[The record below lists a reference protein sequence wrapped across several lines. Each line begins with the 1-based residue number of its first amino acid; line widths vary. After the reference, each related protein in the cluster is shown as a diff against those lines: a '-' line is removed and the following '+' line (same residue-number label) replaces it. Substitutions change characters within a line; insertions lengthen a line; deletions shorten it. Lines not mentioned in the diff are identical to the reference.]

1 MAIPST
7 SCREESSPYAQSNE
21 ETALLKRA
29 REYDQ
34 AAIAEIYDRYS
45 LRIYNYIYHRLGNAL
60 LAEDLT
66 ATVFLRMLEAIRS
79 SRAWQTSF
87 SGWLYRI
94 AHNLVVDHFR
104 AGHRDD
110 VSLDDWPVA
119 FHEHPADV
127 AERSLTQ
134 QRLRAAISQLT
145 EEQSLV
151 ITLKFLEGMSNAE
164 IAQLMGKSEGA
175 IKSLQFRALAALR
188 RLISG
193 EEL

>member
-1 MAIPST
+1 MQPD
-7 SCREESSPYAQSNE
+7 EESV
-21 ETALLKRA
+21 LLNRA

-34 AAIAEIYDRYS
+34 AAIAAIYDRYS
-45 LRIYNYIYHRLGNAL
+45 LRIYNYIYHRLGNAH

-79 SRAWQTSF
+79 SRAWQSSF

-94 AHNLVVDHFR
+94 AHNLVVDYFR
-104 AGHRDD
+104 AGHQEE
-110 VSLDDWPVA
+110 LPLEEWPA
-119 FHEHPADV
+119 PPREHPSDI
-127 AERSLTQ
+127 AERSIAR

-145 EEQSLV
+145 GEQNVV

-164 IAQLMGKSEGA
+164 VARAIGKSEGA
-175 IKSLQFRALAALR
+175 VKSLQFRALAALR
-188 RLISG
+188 RMIGG

>member
-1 MAIPST
+1 MQPV
-7 SCREESSPYAQSNE
+7 EES
-21 ETALLKRA
+21 ALLTRA

-45 LRIYNYIYHRLGNAL
+45 LRIYNYIYHRLGNAH

-66 ATVFLRMLEAIRS
+66 ANVFLRMLEAIRS

-94 AHNLVVDHFR
+94 AHNLVVDYFR
-104 AGHRDD
+104 AGQQDE
-110 VSLDDWPVA
+110 VPLEEWPIPSR
-119 FHEHPADV
+119 EHPADI

-134 QRLRAAISQLT
+134 QRLRSAVGQLT
-145 EEQSLV
+145 GEQNVV

-164 IAQLMGKSEGA
+164 VARVLGKSEGA
-175 IKSLQFRALAALR
+175 VKSLQFRALASLR
-188 RLISG
+188 RIMDG

>member
-7 SCREESSPYAQSNE
+7 SCKEESSPYIQSNE
-21 ETALLKRA
+21 ESALLKRA

-45 LRIYNYIYHRLGNAL
+45 LRIYNYIYHRLGNAP

-104 AGHRDD
+104 TGRRDD
-110 VSLDDWPVA
+110 VPLDDWPVA
-119 FHEHPADV
+119 SHEHPADV

-134 QRLRAAISQLT
+134 QRLRAAITQLT

-188 RLISG
+188 RLIGG

>member
-1 MAIPST
+1 MQPKD
-7 SCREESSPYAQSNE
+7 ES
-21 ETALLKRA
+21 ALLNRA

-45 LRIYNYIYHRLGNAL
+45 LRIYNYVYHRLGNAH

-66 ATVFLRMLEAIRS
+66 ANVFLRMLEAIRS

-94 AHNLVVDHFR
+94 AHNLVVDYFR
-104 AGHRDD
+104 AGQQDE
-110 VSLDDWPVA
+110 VPLEEWPIPSR
-119 FHEHPADV
+119 EHPADI

-134 QRLRAAISQLT
+134 QRLRSAVGQLT
-145 EEQSLV
+145 GEQNLV

-164 IAQLMGKSEGA
+164 VARVLGKSEGA
-175 IKSLQFRALAALR
+175 VKSLQFRALASLR
-188 RLISG
+188 RMIGG

>member
-1 MAIPST
+1 MQPKD
-7 SCREESSPYAQSNE
+7 ES
-21 ETALLKRA
+21 ALLNRA

-45 LRIYNYIYHRLGNAL
+45 LRIYNYIYHRLGNAH

-66 ATVFLRMLEAIRS
+66 ANVFLRMLEAIRS

-94 AHNLVVDHFR
+94 AHNLVVDYFR
-104 AGHRDD
+104 AGQQDE
-110 VSLDDWPVA
+110 VPLEEWPIPSR
-119 FHEHPADV
+119 EHPADI

-134 QRLRAAISQLT
+134 QRLRSAVGQLT
-145 EEQSLV
+145 GEQNVV

-164 IAQLMGKSEGA
+164 VARVLGKSEGA
-175 IKSLQFRALAALR
+175 VKSLQFRALASLR
-188 RLISG
+188 RMIGG

>member
-1 MAIPST
+1 MQP
-7 SCREESSPYAQSNE
+7 REESV
-21 ETALLKRA
+21 LLRRA
-29 REYDQ
+29 RECDT

-45 LRIYNYIYHRLGNAL
+45 LRIYKYIYHRLGNVH

-66 ATVFLRMLEAIRS
+66 ATVFLRMLEAIHS
-79 SRAWQTSF
+79 SRAWQVSF

-104 AGHRDD
+104 AGQQDKA
-110 VSLDDWPVA
+110 VPLEDWPIA
-119 FHEHPADV
+119 SHEYPAEA
-127 AERSLTQ
+127 AEQLLTQ

-145 EEQSLV
+145 EDQGLV
-151 ITLKFLEGMSNAE
+151 ITLKFIEGMSNTQVDA
-164 IAQLMGKSEGA
+164 LLGKSEGA

-188 RLISG
+188 PTIGG

>member
-1 MAIPST
+1 MQPKD
-7 SCREESSPYAQSNE
+7 ES
-21 ETALLKRA
+21 ALLNRA

-45 LRIYNYIYHRLGNAL
+45 LRIYNYIYHRLGNAH

-66 ATVFLRMLEAIRS
+66 ANVFLRMLEAIRS

-94 AHNLVVDHFR
+94 AHNLVVDYFR
-104 AGHRDD
+104 AGQQDE
-110 VSLDDWPVA
+110 VPLEEWPIPSR
-119 FHEHPADV
+119 EHPADI

-134 QRLRAAISQLT
+134 QRLRSAVGQLT
-145 EEQSLV
+145 GEQNLV

-164 IAQLMGKSEGA
+164 VARVLGKSEGA
-175 IKSLQFRALAALR
+175 VKSLQFRALASLR
-188 RLISG
+188 RMIGG

>member
-1 MAIPST
+1 M
-7 SCREESSPYAQSNE
+7 QSVDE
-21 ETALLKRA
+21 ADLLSKA

-34 AAIAEIYDRYS
+34 AALGALYDAYS
-45 LRIYNYIYHRLGNAL
+45 LRIFNYVYRRLGNVT

-79 SRAWQTSF
+79 SKAWQTSF

-104 AGHRDD
+104 SGLQDKD
-110 VSLDDWPVA
+110 VPLDGRPLASD
-119 FHEHPADV
+119 ERPADI
-127 AERSLTQ
+127 AERSLTHL
-134 QRLRAAISQLT
+134 RLRQAIAQLT

-164 IAQLMGKSEGA
+164 VGRIVGKSEGA

-188 RLISG
+188 RIMDE